1 MYNVGIIDICL
12 DCIQLRLHVI
22 SFLQNPL
29 KCCFFSRK
37 YPLWF
42 NETMNVLN
50 INNNKRI
57 YIYIYLFLENIWQ
70 NISSLF
76 FCQLSEL
83 GSFGKTTGIGSAK
96 CHVNE
101 FLSAEPKVILL
112 VFKLCIF
119 YLSTFRSIDT
129 SQEIFCQSSI

>member
-1 MYNVGIIDICL
+1 MLG
-12 DCIQLRLHVI
+12 LHSI
-22 SFLQNPL
+22 MGTCYLFPSKSIKMLFFL
-29 KCCFFSRK
+29 SRK

-57 YIYIYLFLENIWQ
+57 YIYLL
-70 NISSLF
+70 ISRKYMTEHIFSF

>member
-1 MYNVGIIDICL
+1 MLG
-12 DCIQLRLHVI
+12 LHSI
-22 SFLQNPL
+22 TGTCHFFPSKPIKMLFFL
-29 KCCFFSRK
+29 SRK

-57 YIYIYLFLENIWQ
+57 YIYLL
-70 NISSLF
+70 ISRKYMTEHIFSF